1 MTRTQA
7 EERKEPLAYSIS
19 ELVEASTI
27 SKSEIYEDIKAGK
40 LATKRRGRRQ
50 IILAAEAKRWLEA
63 HEDA

>member
-1 MTRTQA
+1 MTHPTTEA
-7 EERKEPLAYSIS
+7 KEPLAYSIN
-19 ELVEASTI
+19 ELAAASTI
-27 SKSEIYEDIKAGK
+27 SRSEIYKDIEDGK